1 MLNKLNR
8 KKGISLIVLSIT
20 IVVMI
25 ILASTIIVSYN
36 GILEDTLKKDFANE
50 IYSIQKLVEQYKFLN
65 NEYPIS
71 EEHILDINQ
80 IEEKYR
86 FEFEKEKI
94 IYNTIKLY
102 VIDLSKCDVQNVKR
116 GNGKIKDDI
125 YVVSKETGQV
135 YYMMGVKISDMKYY
149 TLIDDLKNEIGI

>member
-8 KKGISLIVLSIT
+8 KNGISFIVLAIT

-25 ILASTIIVSYN
+25 ILASTIIVSYS

-65 NEYPIS
+65 NEYPIL
-71 EEHILDINQ
+71 EEYILDINQ

-86 FEFEKEKI
+86 FEFEKEILNDGKI
-94 IYNTIKLY
+94 NLY
-102 VIDLSKCDVQNVKR
+102 VIDLGKCDVQNVKR
-116 GNGKIKDDI
+116 GNTKIKDDI

-135 YYMMGVKISDMKYY
+135 YYMAGVKIGNMKYY
-149 TLIDDLKNEIGI
+149 TLIDDLKNEIYI